1 MELAYHTKLGEYPQ
15 GKTRIFCCCHPEDME
30 PCFIHIANDLTIWKN
45 CVVYYNPTP
54 DKQWPEEEL
63 RADLEQMQ
71 LFVFL
76 VTDKFLHTENSARCR
91 ELQFALDSHKPV
103 LPVLMD
109 PSLAEEFD
117 RSFEN
122 LQYLIPSESQRWDYM
137 QKLKRF
143 LDKVLLDDALTQ
155 RIHNSFDARIFLSY
169 RKKDRDYAQKLM
181 RCIHGQPGC
190 RDISIWYDDYLIPG
204 EDFHQGIRQALESS
218 DLVLLLVTPNLL
230 EDGNYVQLHE
240 YPAAVLA
247 GKPIVPVQML
257 PTDLESLAAHYPNM
271 PYIVDG
277 QDGPMLSQRLLE
289 QLQSLDI
296 AANNEDPE
304 HNYLMAEAYLN
315 GIGVEADRMHT
326 RKLLVKADRWGSVE
340 AMEKIAELFLISQIW
355 PCDYSS
361 SVIYWKKAIRF
372 RRAQYDGAP
381 SEELARKIAGLY
393 LKCAQTEHGL
403 QKYDDSRKTL
413 LEMLDFCT
421 HALGD
426 LQEETAQCYVQLGTM
441 EWLLE
446 LYEEA
451 HLHQEQALALRLALT
466 PENPQPGDLAMLKE
480 YYGVAGVHASSAGRK
495 ELAMEHYEKEL
506 ALLEQ
511 LAQRTGTVYDSMQLA
526 TGYTSMHRSLIEYRG
541 DYAAAMDC
549 LKKALAIKEAIWEE
563 TADAT
568 MPTHI
573 CLTYCN
579 MCLLSLQQ
587 DAWEDALEYLLSA
600 CAHDPASAV
609 SSLLE
614 PIFQRFEEEEAPEK
628 VDKLYKI
635 IADVLEPMADA
646 LSNE

>member
-45 CVVYYNPTP
+45 CVIYYNPTP

-91 ELQFALDSHKPV
+91 ELQFALDRHKPV

-155 RIHNSFDARIFLSY
+155 RIYNSFDARIFLSY

-315 GIGVEADRMHT
+315 GIGVEADRMHA
-326 RKLLVKADRWGSVE
+326 RKLLVKADRCGSVE
-340 AMEKIAELFLISQIW
+340 AMEKIAELFLTSQIW

-393 LKCAQTEHGL
+393 LECAQAEHGL

-426 LQEETAQCYVQLGTM
+426 LQEETAQCYFQLGWM
-441 EWLLE
+441 SYLLE
-446 LYEEA
+446 EYPA
-451 HLHQEQALALRLALT
+451 SYGYFEQALALRLQLT
-466 PENPQPGDLAMLKE
+466 ADHAAPEAVETLMK
-480 YYGVAGVHASSAGRK
+480 YYSYTAGAAKWVGKK
-495 ELAMEHYEKEL
+495 ELSLEYYEKEL
-506 ALLEQ
+506 ALQEELAKRFPLPHVRSQ
-511 LAQRTGTVYDSMQLA
+511 LAAKYNGIHFSVISVQ
-526 TGYTSMHRSLIEYRG
+526 G
-541 DYAAAMDC
+541 DYDRAMDY
-549 LKKALAIKEAIWEE
+549 LKKAEAVGNALYEE
-563 TADAT
+563 TGDSQVE
-568 MPTHI
+568 I
-573 CLTYCN
+573 NLRLTYRN
-579 MCLLSLQQ
+579 MVNIEQEQKKIAMALNNEEPEPVSG
-587 DAWEDALEYLLSA
+587 EDAFIEELL
-600 CAHDPASAV
+600 
-609 SSLLE
+609 
-614 PIFQRFEEEEAPEK
+614 
-628 VDKLYKI
+628 KL
-635 IADVLEPMADA
+635 VLG
-646 LSNE
+646 